1 MTLILQGLLAAT
13 IAALRAAQKRAQT
26 ERPRLQS
33 RARRDKLQAALSDAQ
48 TAAAAAQQLMHG
60 KCASLPAAPY
70 NKKQAR
76 LDQPVLDTAI
86 EVFLCC
92 FFKWEAA
99 PVPQPSF
106 IVGQSS
112 ECGSNSLI
120 LIWRAFSYGQHAIGH
135 PVSAGSVRR
144 VFFVALGMS
153 IDALEATEQVAAPDL
168 ERLHDTLYA
177 LESLTYFQTNFAEVI
192 ILLCSLLQLQKGPCC
207 LLSGG

>member
-13 IAALRAAQKRAQT
+13 SAALRAAQKRAQT

-92 FFKWEAA
+92 
-99 PVPQPSF
+99 
-106 IVGQSS
+106 
-112 ECGSNSLI
+112 
-120 LIWRAFSYGQHAIGH
+120 
-135 PVSAGSVRR
+135 
-144 VFFVALGMS
+144 
-153 IDALEATEQVAAPDL
+153 
-168 ERLHDTLYA
+168 
-177 LESLTYFQTNFAEVI
+177 
-192 ILLCSLLQLQKGPCC
+192 
-207 LLSGG
+207 